1 VKILLANSPFQY
13 FHTTSF
19 YHPDWGAL
27 NLAQLAAM
35 VDAPGNEIRLVDNW
49 HPWWKSESIVS
60 IARAFGPDMVGISNS
75 TDGDTESI
83 LEVVRRLRQEF
94 PGLFLVA
101 GGEAA
106 HFKHDYLLRE
116 GFDAVV
122 MGEGEYAFRELV
134 AAKNAGADWH
144 AIAGLAYLKNGGVVR
159 TTERPFIKNLDELP
173 FPARHLMPRFRS
185 IFFPDRMSAEIET
198 ARGCCYGCDYCSI
211 TAFWKRTL
219 RKKSNDRIME
229 ELWHI
234 KNDLGAS
241 QVYFIDDV
249 FGVEVKEYT
258 ELFKRMVD
266 EKIDIK
272 WFTQIRP
279 DTIAK
284 NPDMIAWAAR
294 SGFFGA
300 LVGFEAYN
308 DDILKGVGKVG
319 SAALNQEAARVFRA
333 NKIVIFGVH
342 MFNIPG
348 QTVRDY
354 WTTYLQG
361 RRNSDIFRLSMF
373 SPIPGTPIFD
383 RFKKEG
389 LIKQHDER
397 QYPYAYYIEGSRR
410 SKFMVNLM
418 YYGIFL
424 VHYFHPWTI
433 LTSFFH
439 PDRLMRRMKVQAY
452 IQNFRYVMY
461 IFLRAIGLKV
471 L

>member
-1 VKILLANSPFQY
+1 MKILLANSPFQY

-19 YHPDWGAL
+19 FHPDWGAL

-35 VDAPGNEIRLVDNW
+35 VDTPDNEIRLVDNW
-49 HPWWKSESIVS
+49 HPWWRSESIVS
-60 IARAFGPDMVGISNS
+60 TARRFKPDMIGISNS

-83 LEVVRRLRQEF
+83 LEVVRRLRREF
-94 PGLFLVA
+94 PGVFLVA

-106 HFKHDYLLRE
+106 HVKHDYLLRE

-122 MGEGEYAFRELV
+122 MGEGEYTFRDLV
-134 AAKNAGADWH
+134 VAKNANAEWRTID
-144 AIAGLAYLKNGGVVR
+144 GLAYLKGGAVTR
-159 TTERPFIKNLDELP
+159 TSERPFISNLDELP
-173 FPARHLMPRFRS
+173 YPARHLMPRLRS
-185 IFFPDRMSAEIET
+185 IFFPGRLSAEIET

-219 RKKSNDRIME
+219 RKKSNERILE
-229 ELWHI
+229 ELRHI
-234 KNDLGAS
+234 KRTTGAT

-249 FGVEVKEYT
+249 FGVQAEEYT

-266 EKIDIK
+266 EKLDIK

-284 NPDMIAWAAR
+284 NPEMIAWAAR

-308 DDILKGVGKVG
+308 DDVLKGVGKVG
-319 SAALNQEAARVFRA
+319 SAAINIEAARVFRL

-348 QTVRDY
+348 QTPSDY
-354 WTTYLQG
+354 WRTYLEG
-361 RRNSDIFRLSMF
+361 RRHSDIFRLSMF
-373 SPIPGTPIFD
+373 SPIPGTPIFE
-383 RFKKEG
+383 RFKREG
-389 LIKQHDER
+389 RVRQHDAR
-397 QYPYAYYIEGSRR
+397 QYPYAYYIED
-410 SKFMVNLM
+410 SKRNQFVTKLM
-418 YYGIFL
+418 YYGIFFI
-424 VHYFHPWTI
+424 HYFHPWTI
-433 LTSFFH
+433 LTTFFN
-439 PDRLMRRMKVQAY
+439 PDPLLRRMKRQAY
-452 IQNFRYVMY
+452 VQNFRYVMY
-461 IFLRAIGLKV
+461 IFFRMIGLKV